1 MCLMY
6 SRLLKDRHFS
16 KMFTNNFNT
25 PGWLVKTPFK
35 IVWNISTGRCLKGEG
50 NRRSPLQVMYN
61 IVKHCLHVCCPG
73 ACPRWWRW
81 RPRPGQAP
89 AGPRSGHPSGW
100 SLGPGS
106 GPAWRRAWSWG
117 ERAWPWRGRWWSL
130 RGWQWSAGQP
140 PCWRSAENNNIIIDR
155 DIYFFTLFF
164 YIHFNSNFQLRL
176 LFKAKGI
183 YKEGLSCSTWFIVLI

>member
-1 MCLMY
+1 MY
-6 SRLLKDRHFS
+6 SQLLKDRHFS
-16 KMFTNNFNT
+16 KMFT
-25 PGWLVKTPFK
+25 
-35 IVWNISTGRCLKGEG
+35 KGGG
-50 NRRSPLQVMYN
+50 NRRSRVQVLYT
-61 IVKHCLHVCCPG
+61 IAKHCSRVCPG

-140 PCWRSAENNNIIIDR
+140 PCWRSAENNNIIINR